1 MGLLWGRLAF
11 SSFHII
17 LLPWLVADR
26 LCVGV
31 RGGTSFTTA
40 KWNTVEHERSCSL
53 SLYKTL
59 SLQFMISEKLLIDYF
74 ILFSFVFMK
83 LTFLLPVKLLQVC
96 FFYKSTV
103 LSKHPLHILM
113 CVQWQY
119 AFIKE
124 KINTLFSCCCH
135 LMGCYRLHNPY
146 LDFSKWKVWARW
158 QVVNVFLAERANI
171 MFANAAKMEKHFQS
185 PQHILKRLFWQLPLS
200 TLCTS

>member
-1 MGLLWGRLAF
+1 MGLLWGRLAL

-17 LLPWLVADR
+17 LLPWLVAYR
-26 LCVGV
+26 SCVGV

-40 KWNTVEHERSCSL
+40 KWNTGEHERSCSL

-59 SLQFMISEKLLIDYF
+59 SLSAVYDFREAPHKRLYIIFLCLHEDD
-74 ILFSFVFMK
+74 FSFAC
-83 LTFLLPVKLLQVC
+83 QVATGL

-124 KINTLFSCCCH
+124 KINTL
-135 LMGCYRLHNPY
+135 LAAVAI
-146 LDFSKWKVWARW
+146 WWAAIDYIIHIW
-158 QVVNVFLAERANI
+158 I
-171 MFANAAKMEKHFQS
+171 FQNGKFE
-185 PQHILKRLFWQLPLS
+185 QGDKL
-200 TLCTS
+200 

>member
-1 MGLLWGRLAF
+1 MREVQ
-11 SSFHII
+11 SFVIQ
-17 LLPWLVADR
+17 
-26 LCVGV
+26 
-31 RGGTSFTTA
+31 
-40 KWNTVEHERSCSL
+40 NSL
-53 SLYKTL
+53 SAVYDFREAPHRLLYIIFL
-59 SLQFMISEKLLIDYF
+59 CFHEVD
-74 ILFSFVFMK
+74 FSFAC
-83 LTFLLPVKLLQVC
+83 QVATGL